1 MTGQLLG
8 LSSRRADV
16 VLVLLLIG
24 LTLAIRLAFY
34 GTAPPLLNPDSAGYY
49 VPARNLVYGD
59 GFDLGLRRTPTY
71 PLFLA
76 GIISFVGE
84 DLQAIVTVQHLLFGP
99 LLVGLTFLLGLLLAG
114 RWVALLAAAL
124 TAVSGPLLLYE
135 HYLMTEVPFA
145 ILLLAVLSVTV
156 LATRRASLRWA
167 AVAGVLFGLL
177 ILCRPSG
184 QILAPII
191 AGALLLL
198 MPAPWRR
205 RTAALGALIACTLV
219 VVVPW
224 MAYNA
229 QTQGTFAIAGSGRF
243 LLARTLKMDPGG
255 FTFAL
260 PPGKVESG
268 LRADAR
274 KIVQEEAARTKPG
287 SVAQRFRDELGLTD
301 AEAYPLMQSF
311 AIEAIRNKPG
321 YFITS
326 TLEAFWEI
334 VQGVPI
340 NIRRE
345 GVAIADADFERRARA
360 ALRNPVYPLNAPRAQ
375 ALVSIYDPSRY
386 GIAIPALFVLGL
398 VAAGLRHDHRWLLL
412 PGLATLALIGGSA
425 ALVGGELRYRFPQE
439 PLIALV
445 VSGVVVAAVQQ
456 AAVLIWRQRK
466 DMPKAVAGS
475 ESRA

>member
-1 MTGQLLG
+1 VR
-8 LSSRRADV
+8 SSPLIPGNRTDV
-16 VLVLLLIG
+16 VLVLLLLG
-24 LTLAIRLAFY
+24 LALAIRAAFY
-34 GTAPPLLNPDSAGYY
+34 GSAPPLLNPDSAGYY

-84 DLQAIVTVQHLLFGP
+84 DLQAIVTVQHLIFGP
-99 LLVGLTFLLGLLLAG
+99 LLVGLTYLLGLLLAN
-114 RWVALLAAAL
+114 RRVAVLATAL

-135 HYLMTEVPFA
+135 HYVMTEMPFA
-145 ILLLAVLSVTV
+145 ILLLALLCTTV

-167 AVAGVLFGLL
+167 AAAGVLFGLL

-191 AGALLLL
+191 VGTLVLL
-198 MPAPWRR
+198 MAAPWRR
-205 RTAALGALIACTLV
+205 RAAALGALAACTLL

-229 QTQGTFAIAGSGRF
+229 QTQGMFAIAGSGRF

-255 FTFAL
+255 FTFEVPA
-260 PPGKVESG
+260 GAVETG
-268 LRADAR
+268 LRAEAR
-274 KIVQEEAARTKPG
+274 KIVQEESARTKPG
-287 SVAQRFRDELGLTD
+287 SVAQRFRDELGLSD
-301 AEAYPLMQSF
+301 VEAYPLMQSF
-311 AIEAIRNKPG
+311 AIEAILNKPG

-340 NIRRE
+340 NVRRE
-345 GVAIADADFERRARA
+345 GVPVPDADFERRARA
-360 ALRNPVYPLNAPRAQ
+360 ALRNPIYPLDAPRAQ

-386 GIAIPALFVLGL
+386 GIVVPVLFLLGM
-398 VAAGLRHDHRWLLL
+398 VAAGLRRDLRWLWL

-445 VSGVVVAAVQQ
+445 VSGALVAAAEYVWTLARRPRRPQRDAL
-456 AAVLIWRQRK
+456 AA
-466 DMPKAVAGS
+466 
-475 ESRA
+475 

>member
-1 MTGQLLG
+1 MRSPPVIPGNRT
-8 LSSRRADV
+8 D
-16 VLVLLLIG
+16 VLLLLLLVG
-24 LTLAIRLAFY
+24 LALAVRAAFY

-49 VPARNLVYGD
+49 GPARNLVYGD

-84 DLQAIVTVQHLLFGP
+84 DLQAIVTVQHLIFGP
-99 LLVGLTFLLGLLLAG
+99 LLVGLTYLLGLLLAG
-114 RWVALLAAAL
+114 RRVAVLATVL
-124 TAVSGPLLLYE
+124 TAISGPLLLYE

-145 ILLLAVLSVTV
+145 ILLLALLCATV

-167 AVAGVLFGLL
+167 AAAGVLFGLL

-184 QILAPII
+184 QILALII
-191 AGALLLL
+191 AGTMALL
-198 MPAPWRR
+198 MAAPWRR
-205 RTAALGALIACTLV
+205 RAAALGALAGCTLL

-229 QTQGTFAIAGSGRF
+229 QTQGMFAIAGSGRF

-255 FTFAL
+255 FTFEL
-260 PPGKVESG
+260 PEGVVETG
-268 LRADAR
+268 LRAEAR
-274 KIVQEEAARTKPG
+274 KIVQEESERARPG

-301 AEAYPLMQSF
+301 VEAYPLMQSF

-326 TLEAFWEI
+326 TLVAFWEI

-340 NIRRE
+340 NVRRE
-345 GVAIADADFERRARA
+345 GVPVADADFERRARA
-360 ALRNPVYPLNAPRAQ
+360 ALRNPIYPLNAPRAQ

-386 GIAIPALFVLGL
+386 GILIPALFVLGL
-398 VAAGLRHDHRWLLL
+398 VAAGLRRDLRWLLL
-412 PGLATLALIGGSA
+412 PGLVTLALIGGSA

-445 VSGVVVAAVQQ
+445 VSGALVATAESGWTRARRPRRQQ
-456 AAVLIWRQRK
+456 PDALTQSTT
-466 DMPKAVAGS
+466 PT
-475 ESRA
+475 